1 MFYVPY
7 SKHTQITDRVALA
20 ASAQIEFF
28 LPMRVG
34 GGSRVAGVIHC
45 TYHSGV
51 NLGQAQYAD
60 IDIMILSI
68 FDNANHF
75 LINL

>member
-1 MFYVPY
+1 
-7 SKHTQITDRVALA
+7 
-20 ASAQIEFF
+20 
-28 LPMRVG
+28 MRVG
-34 GGSRVAGVIHC
+34 GGSRVADVIHC
-45 TYHSGV
+45 TYHGGV

>member
-7 SKHTQITDRVALA
+7 NKHTQITDRVALA

-34 GGSRVAGVIHC
+34 GGSRVALYVPRW
-45 TYHSGV
+45 S
-51 NLGQAQYAD
+51 
-60 IDIMILSI
+60 
-68 FDNANHF
+68 
-75 LINL
+75 

>member
-34 GGSRVAGVIHC
+34 GGSRVIHC
-45 TYHSGV
+45 TYHGGV
-51 NLGQAQYAD
+51 DLSQAQYAD
-60 IDIMILSI
+60 VDIMILSI